1 MPVLTCNHAS
11 CEFTSVE
18 EGSLSEK
25 LQHLHLLVQT
35 ALKMKARQC
44 SMRLKCSKS
53 NCREMVDYS
62 TDIVK
67 NHCVN
72 VLIKLNLAQ
81 SILYKPIFF
90 KFRIKEEHF
99 V

>member
-1 MPVLTCNHAS
+1 MKIQELKKRLENESKA
-11 CEFTSVE
+11 
-18 EGSLSEK
+18 
-25 LQHLHLLVQT
+25 VQY
-35 ALKMKARQC
+35 
-44 SMRLKCSKS
+44 MRVKCAKS

-72 VLIKLNLAQ
+72 VLIKLNLPQ
-81 SILYKPIFF
+81 SILYKPIFL
-90 KFRIKEEHF
+90 KFRIKDEHF